1 MRLFLPGTIKI
12 RNCCD
17 EKYPN
22 RLNVVFYKAKHFW
35 KVRDR
40 KKRSRQQ
47 KNLNEKLEKK
57 KKRQILIL
65 FLKFET
71 SLRNADPTHE
81 QKNESG

>member
-1 MRLFLPGTIKI
+1 MFSSKKNISGKLER
-12 RNCCD
+12 
-17 EKYPN
+17 E
-22 RLNVVFYKAKHFW
+22 
-35 KVRDR
+35 R
-40 KKRSRQQ
+40 KKCSRQQ
-47 KNLNEKLEKK
+47 QQKNRNEKLEKK